1 MIQRLGAAAV
11 GLAVLL
17 PAVIFGGVVAVDVIV
32 PLAAAVC
39 VAEYAAMAFPA
50 DRWPKGLFV
59 GVGAAAVHAVTLYLG
74 PEWWGPALMFCTL
87 AAFVFVTFRPGDTLE
102 PAADQVGR
110 LVLGIG
116 WVTMLTSLA
125 LLRRLDHGLAWCFLV
140 LAVSWLGDTGGYF
153 AGKYFGSHKMYPL
166 VSPKKTWEGAV
177 GGVILSTVGTWVV
190 GRIGLPELSL
200 VEVLVGGPALCAA
213 GIIGDLSESLL
224 KRSFGVKDS
233 GWIMPG
239 HGGLLDRIDS
249 VLFVAP
255 LVWLLAVT
263 VGGS

>member
-1 MIQRLGAAAV
+1 VKERLIAALV

-17 PAVIFGGVVAVDVIV
+17 PAVIFGGVLAVDVIV
-32 PLAAAVC
+32 VLAGAVC
-39 VAEYAAMAFPA
+39 VAEYAAMAFPD
-50 DRWPKGLFV
+50 DRWVKGAFV
-59 GVGAAAVHAVTLYLG
+59 GGGALAVHAVALYVGTWAWGGALLG
-74 PEWWGPALMFCTL
+74 VVL
-87 AAFVFVTFRPGDTLE
+87 AAFVFVTFRPGASLE
-102 PAADQVGR
+102 PAADHVGR
-110 LVLGIG
+110 LVLGVG
-116 WVTMLTSLA
+116 WFTMLTTLC

-153 AGKYFGSHKMYPL
+153 AGKYLGRNPLYPK

-190 GRIGLPELSL
+190 GRVGLPELSL
-200 VEVLVGGPALCAA
+200 VEVLVGGPVLCVG
-213 GIIGDLSESLL
+213 GIVGDLSESLL

-255 LVWLLAVT
+255 LVLALAT
-263 VGGS
+263 WGPA

>member
-1 MIQRLGAAAV
+1 VKERLIAAAV
-11 GLAVLL
+11 GLALLL
-17 PAVIFGGVVAVDVIV
+17 PAVIFGGVLAVDVV
-32 PLAAAVC
+32 VLLAGAVC

-50 DRWPKGLFV
+50 DRVAKGLFV
-59 GVGAAAVHAVTLYLG
+59 GAGALVAHAAALG
-74 PEWWGPALMFCTL
+74 LGLSAWGPALVGVVL

-110 LVLGIG
+110 LVMGVG
-116 WVTMLTSLA
+116 WLSMLTALS

-153 AGKYFGSHKMYPL
+153 AGRFLGRTPLYPK

-177 GGVILSTVGTWVV
+177 GGVILSTVGTYVV
-190 GRIGLPELSL
+190 GKVGLPELSL
-200 VEVLVGGPALCAA
+200 AQVLVGGPALCVA
-213 GIIGDLSESLL
+213 GIVGDLSESLL

-255 LVWLLAVT
+255 LVLGLAAWSR
-263 VGGS
+263 G

>member
-1 MIQRLGAAAV
+1 MIQRLAAAAV
-11 GLAVLL
+11 GLAILL
-17 PAVIFGGVVAVDVIV
+17 PAVVFGGVVAVDVIV

-50 DRWPKGLFV
+50 DRWPKGAFV
-59 GVGAAAVHAVTLYLG
+59 GLAALGVHAATLYGG
-74 PEWWGPALMFCTL
+74 PSWWGPGLMLSTL
-87 AAFVFVTFRPGDTLE
+87 AAFVFVTFRPGETLE

-110 LVLGIG
+110 LVLGVG
-116 WVTMLTSLA
+116 WVTMLTTLC

-153 AGKYFGSHKMYPL
+153 AGKYLGSHPLYPK

-177 GGVILSTVGTWVV
+177 GGVILSTVGTYVV
-190 GRIGLPELSL
+190 GQVGLPELSL
-200 VEVLVGGPALCAA
+200 PEVLLGGPLLCAG
-213 GIIGDLSESLL
+213 GIVGDLSESLL
-224 KRSFGVKDS
+224 KRAFGVKDS

-255 LVWLLAVT
+255 LVWLLAT
-263 VGGS
+263 VGGPA